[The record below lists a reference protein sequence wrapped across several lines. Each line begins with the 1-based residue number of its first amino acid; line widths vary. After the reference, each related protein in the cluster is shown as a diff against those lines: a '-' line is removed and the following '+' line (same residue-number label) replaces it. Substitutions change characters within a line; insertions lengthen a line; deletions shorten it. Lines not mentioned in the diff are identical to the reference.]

1 MLRPVTIT
9 RRTCL
14 RGLGLAI
21 ALPWLEQHGWGDEP
35 AGATNRSTPPRRLCY
50 VTFPNGTIRDHWHY
64 SGQAIDGSDGIG
76 GKKVPRI
83 LEPLRPHFSDVL
95 VLQGLSHPPAESG
108 PDGSGDHARGVATLL
123 SGLRVR
129 KGTSGHEVGVSA
141 DQLVARHLGHHTPL
155 PSLELSLEGALGG
168 GICDNGY
175 PCAYM
180 SHVSWRT
187 PTQPMAKEVSPKA
200 AFLRLFTDQRQ
211 EANATVRAARRM
223 ENASLLDLVRD
234 EANDLRRDLGV
245 ADTRKVDEYLES
257 VRAVEARIQA
267 VNARSDARPDDGD
280 AGTRTA
286 GERIP
291 DQVPKSFADH
301 ARLMFD
307 IVALAFQTDTTRVA
321 TVMLGNASSN
331 RTFPEIGVASSHHE
345 LTHHAGDKTKKE
357 RVALINA
364 YQVEQFAYL
373 LERLKSVQESGG
385 RLLDNCLLFYG
396 SGIGDGNQH
405 NHLDLPILVAGRGS
419 GTLRTGRVLQRT
431 GGTLNDLHLGLL
443 QRMGLPMERFADS
456 TTPLADLS

>member
-1 MLRPVTIT
+1 MLRSVTIT

-14 RGLGLAI
+14 RGLGLAM
-21 ALPWLEQHGWGDEP
+21 ALPWLEQHGWGEEP
-35 AGATNRSTPPRRLCY
+35 AGAARVTTPPRRLCY

-64 SGQAIDGSDGIG
+64 SGQAIDGSDG
-76 GKKVPRI
+76 KKVPRI
-83 LEPLRPHFSDVL
+83 LEPLRPHFADVL
-95 VLQGLSHPPAESG
+95 VLHGLSHPPADSG

-129 KGTSGHEVGVSA
+129 KGNTGHEVGVSA
-141 DQLVARHLGHHTPL
+141 DQLVARHVGHLTPL

-187 PTQPMAKEVSPKA
+187 PTQPMAKEVNPKA

-211 EANATVRAARRM
+211 EANTTIRAARRL
-223 ENASLLDLVRD
+223 EDASLLDLVRE
-234 EANDLRRDLGV
+234 EAGDLRRSLGV
-245 ADTRKVDEYLES
+245 ADGRKVDEYLES

-267 VNARSDARPDDGD
+267 VNARSDARADDSDGS
-280 AGTRTA
+280 TRAA

-291 DQVPKSFADH
+291 DQVPKKFADH

-331 RTFPEIGVASSHHE
+331 RVFPELGVNSSHHE
-345 LTHHAGDKTKKE
+345 LTHHGGDKFKKE
-357 RVALINA
+357 GVTVINTHQVA
-364 YQVEQFAYL
+364 QFAYL
-373 LERLKSVQESGG
+373 LERLKAVQEGG
-385 RLLDNCLLFYG
+385 SRLLDHCLLFYG
-396 SGIGDGNQH
+396 SGIGDGHQH
-405 NHLDLPILVAGRGS
+405 NHLDLPILVAGRGG
-419 GTLRTGRVLQRT
+419 GTLRPGRVMQRT
-431 GGTLNDLHLGLL
+431 GGTLNDLHLGIL
-443 QRMGLPMERFADS
+443 QRMGLPLERFADS
-456 TTPLADLS
+456 TTPLAELG